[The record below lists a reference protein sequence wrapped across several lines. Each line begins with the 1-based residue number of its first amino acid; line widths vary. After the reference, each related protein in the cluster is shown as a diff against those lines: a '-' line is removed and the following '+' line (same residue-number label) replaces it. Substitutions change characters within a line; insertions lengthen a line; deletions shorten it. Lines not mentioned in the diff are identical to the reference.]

1 METAFDQVGPY
12 VKQQMQR
19 DHTGHNFDHI
29 ERVVNNAQSILVN
42 ESRANAL
49 IVLTAAY
56 MHDLIDDKL
65 VDDPGKQTAIVKS
78 KLQEWNYS
86 GAHIDAILEII
97 EHMSFSKNL
106 EHHYE
111 LSVEGQIVQ
120 DADRL
125 DAIGAIGIARAFY
138 YGGHFGERM
147 YDPKIKPREELTVEQ
162 YRTPT
167 TIVNHFYEKLLRIK
181 NSLNTDTAREMAR
194 VRQKVMQDFLAEF
207 KVEWG
212 N

>member
-1 METAFDQVGPY
+1 MEIAFDQVAPY
-12 VKQQMQR
+12 VKSQMQN
-19 DHTGHNFDHI
+19 DHTGHNYDHI
-29 ERVVNNAQSILVN
+29 ERVVNNVQSILVN

-49 IVLTAAY
+49 VALTAAY

-65 VDDPGKQTAIVKS
+65 FENPGKQIAIVKS
-78 KLQEWNYS
+78 KLQEWHYS
-86 GAHIDAILEII
+86 GDKIDAIMDII

-106 EHHYE
+106 DYHYE

-125 DAIGAIGIARAFY
+125 DAIGAVGIARAFY
-138 YGGHFGERM
+138 YGGHVGEKM
-147 YDPKIKPREELTVEQ
+147 YDPGLKPRTELTQDE
-162 YRTPT
+162 YRNPT
-167 TIVNHFYEKLLRIK
+167 TIVNHFYEKLLNIK

-194 VRQKVMQDFLAEF
+194 VRQKVMQEFLTEF